1 MNRQLTLD
9 LPLCEARGRDDFFV
23 SPANA
28 LALAALDG
36 WQGWPAA
43 KAVLAGPPGSG
54 KTHLAHIWS
63 AATGARILAATAL
76 PGADLPALATAPVVV
91 EDAQQIGGIPA
102 AENAL
107 FHLHNLMAA
116 AALPL
121 LVTASAPPRDWG
133 LRLPDLASRMQAA
146 TLIRLD
152 APDDALLHA
161 VLAKQFADRQ
171 IAVPPGLIDWLV
183 PRMTRSFQT
192 ARDVV
197 TALDARALEEAGPIT
212 RQMAADWLDG
222 DSLFPDLD

>member
-1 MNRQLTLD
+1 MTRQLTLD
-9 LPLCEARGRDDFFV
+9 LPLREARGREDFFV

-36 WQGWPAA
+36 WQGWPGG

-54 KTHLAHIWS
+54 KTHLAHVW
-63 AATGARILAATAL
+63 ATGTGARIVAASAL
-76 PGADLPALATAPVVV
+76 PATDLPALATSAVAV
-91 EDAQQIGGIPA
+91 EDADHIGGNAPA
-102 AENAL
+102 EAAL

-116 AALPL
+116 ARLPL
-121 LVTASAPPRDWG
+121 LVTAAGPPRDWG

-152 APDDALLHA
+152 PPDDALLHA

-171 IAVPPGLIDWLV
+171 IAVPPSLIDWLV
-183 PRMTRSFQT
+183 PRMTRSLDA
-192 ARDVV
+192 ARQVV
-197 TALDARALEEAGPIT
+197 AALDARALEEGGPIT
-212 RQMAADWLDG
+212 RQMAADWLEG

>member
-9 LPLCEARGRDDFFV
+9 LPLRESRGREDFFV

-28 LALAALDG
+28 LALAALDD
-36 WQGWPAA
+36 WQGWPAG

-54 KTHLAHIWS
+54 KTHLAHIWA
-63 AATGARILAATAL
+63 AATGARIVAASALAQ
-76 PGADLPALATAPVVV
+76 ADLPSLARTAVAT
-91 EDAQQIGGIPA
+91 EDAEHIGGRPE

-107 FHLHNLMAA
+107 FHLHNMMAA
-116 AALPL
+116 AGLPL
-121 LVTASAPPRDWG
+121 LITAAGPPRDWG

-152 APDDALLHA
+152 PPDDPLLHA

-171 IAVPPGLIDWLV
+171 VAIPAGLIEWLV
-183 PRMTRSFQT
+183 PRMTRSFAA
-192 ARDVV
+192 ARDLV
-197 TALDARALEEAGPIT
+197 TALDARSLEEGTPIT
-212 RQMAADWLDG
+212 RQMAADWLEG